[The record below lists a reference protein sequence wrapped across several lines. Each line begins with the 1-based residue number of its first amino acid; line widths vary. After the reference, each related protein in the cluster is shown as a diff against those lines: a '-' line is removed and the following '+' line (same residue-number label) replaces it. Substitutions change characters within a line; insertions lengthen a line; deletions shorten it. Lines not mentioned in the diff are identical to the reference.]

1 MGISVPR
8 MILGGLVAG
17 LVINLGE
24 LAVNVWWLGDA
35 WSDVLSGFGLQAS
48 MGDLV
53 VWGLG
58 SFVLGIVG
66 LWIYAASTAR
76 YGPGWRTALRA
87 GFALWVAAF
96 GYAGLGMM
104 WMDTFPGWL
113 VAVAM
118 IWGLVEIELGIYLGA
133 WLYREGELA
142 TT

>member
-1 MGISVPR
+1 MAISVPR

-24 LAVNVWWLGDA
+24 LAVNVFWLGDA
-35 WSDVLSGFGLQAS
+35 WNDILTRLGFEATV
-48 MGDLV
+48 GDIL

-66 LWIYAASTAR
+66 LWIYAASTPR

-87 GFALWVAAF
+87 GFALWVATF
-96 GYAGLGMM
+96 IYMGIGMM
-104 WMDTFPGWL
+104 WMDVFPGWL

-118 IWGLVEIELGIYLGA
+118 TWGLVEVEIGVYLGA

-142 TT
+142 VT